1 LGKERKLIMQILI
14 VHRRQSEN
22 LENYAMLNKIY
33 PIFVFFYAGLCYA
46 QQAKNPVDYQ
56 QKKDSIDYFCERYES
71 VYSVLSNL
79 DSSLGT
85 RLSEVDSLFQIVII
99 EGEKLKREICFNYYC
114 IDGCYNIG

>member
-1 LGKERKLIMQILI
+1 
-14 VHRRQSEN
+14 
-22 LENYAMLNKIY
+22 MLNKIY